1 MTVLVEVARRN
12 ASVIIAWV
20 IALGLFAIGA
30 ALSPDFAALPHI
42 RTILITASFIGF
54 VGLGQTLCIL
64 TGGIDLSMPSVLA
77 GSAVLTA
84 YLSNGTLD
92 GFLHTVP
99 LVLAVALVAGL
110 VNGVAIA
117 YARVPPIIMTLG
129 MNGALQGLLLVYT
142 NGGVAAQPPQVLAD
156 FVSGSFFGLSP
167 VLLTWVVAA
176 VVMTVF
182 LGWSTVGRRLYAIGT
197 NDVAARLAGISAKR
211 LLVLPYVISA
221 LSAAVTGWLVL
232 GFLGQAFVN
241 MGDEYL
247 FSSAIA
253 VAIGGAS
260 ILGGR
265 GNYVGTVAGAIVLAL
280 VAAILPMFSLGT
292 AAVKVSYGVILMATV
307 VLGRAERGR
316 F

>member
-1 MTVLVEVARRN
+1 MSVLLEVGRRN
-12 ASVIIAWV
+12 GSVIIAWLIV
-20 IALGLFAIGA
+20 FVLFGA
-30 ALSPDFAALPHI
+30 GVAVSHDFASPSYV
-42 RTILITASFIGF
+42 RTLLITASFIGF
-54 VGLGQTLCIL
+54 VGFGQTLCIL
-64 TGGIDLSMPSVLA
+64 TGGIDLSMPSILA

-84 YLSNGTLD
+84 YLAAGTQE
-92 GFLHTVP
+92 GFIHTIPVI
-99 LVLAVALVAGL
+99 VALALVVGL
-110 VNGVAIA
+110 INGIAIA

-142 NGGVAAQPPQVLAD
+142 SGGVAAQPPAILD
-156 FVSGSFFGLSP
+156 GFVRSSVFGVSS
-167 VLLTWVVAA
+167 VLLTWLVVAA
-176 VVMTVF
+176 VATLI
-182 LGWSTVGRRLYAIGT
+182 LGWSTFGRRLYAVGT
-197 NDVAARLAGISAKR
+197 NQTAAALAGINVR
-211 LLVLPYVISA
+211 RVLVIPYVVSS
-221 LSAAVTGWLVL
+221 LSAALTGWLVL

-292 AAVKVSYGVILMATV
+292 AALKVSYGVILLATV
-307 VLGRAERGR
+307 IIGRQQSTRT
-316 F
+316 